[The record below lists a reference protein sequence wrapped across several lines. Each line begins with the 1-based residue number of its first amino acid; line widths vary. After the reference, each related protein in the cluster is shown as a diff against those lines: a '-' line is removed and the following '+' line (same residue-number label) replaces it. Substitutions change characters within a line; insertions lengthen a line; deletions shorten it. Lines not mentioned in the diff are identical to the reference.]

1 MAYAGRSR
9 RSSGL
14 LPRKERHMFSTPPA
28 ARDHRRTA
36 DEHLTA
42 FYIMQCT
49 FYPFAALL
57 LGDLFALFFKTG

>member
-1 MAYAGRSR
+1 
-9 RSSGL
+9 
-14 LPRKERHMFSTPPA
+14 MFSTPPA

-57 LGDLFALFFKTG
+57 ATCSPYFSKRVKSYNGSRTVARTRHTEH

>member
-9 RSSGL
+9 RSSVL

-42 FYIMQCT
+42 FYNAVHVL
-49 FYPFAALL
+49 PFCSP